1 MNKNVIIAC
10 DFENKEILM
19 NFLKDFEGLNPFIKI
34 GMEMYYKEGPSLV
47 RELKSKGFKI
57 FLDLKLHDI
66 PNTVK
71 SAMRQLGEL
80 GVDITNVHAEGGI
93 QMMKAAREGLDMTES
108 GKKTKLIAVTVLT
121 SIDDEILHKELLID
135 NTFTV
140 SDVAKNYAKNAKKA
154 GLDGVVCSAFEANI
168 MSDLGLI
175 SVCPGIRLDG
185 DSKND
190 QKRVATPRLA
200 KENKASYIVVGRSI
214 TKALNPVEAYKKCL
228 KEFND

>member
-71 SAMRQLGEL
+71 NAMRQIGEL

-121 SIDDEILHKELLID
+121 SIDDEMLHNELLID
-135 NTFTV
+135 NNFMV
-140 SDVAKNYAKNAKKA
+140 SDVAKHYAKNAKKA